1 MQQLAH
7 NYVQIFQFIVQNNS
21 ILDKRRC
28 LLKHMHFQVSHVGCV
43 FRLTKQLKWWPIMN
57 EQCRK
62 KKSYMGYSKLSFGDQ
77 QIDSKENK
85 GPEWFILIRINATHC
100 GYPGPFTQSRKFCFC
115 RTFTSCDE
123 LNELQAP
130 LVDTETWEN
139 TDILGCKPNSMPSCK
154 MKCGP
159 ALEEEKLWKGRQQMK
174 PSRRPQKGSI
184 GSFISCCHY
193 KHHIQGSMRS
203 FHLLWMD
210 LVTWSGMLY
219 LHDTGNWL
227 KL

>member
-1 MQQLAH
+1 MLAEAYAFPGFTRWVHVSVNQAVKMMADHEWTMQKKKFL
-7 NYVQIFQFIVQNNS
+7 YG
-21 ILDKRRC
+21 ILQT
-28 LLKHMHFQVSHVGCV
+28 FV
-43 FRLTKQLKWWPIMN
+43 WWPAN
-57 EQCRK
+57 RQLRK
-62 KKSYMGYSKLSFGDQ
+62 Q
-77 QIDSKENK
+77 

-100 GYPGPFTQSRKFCFC
+100 GCPGPFTQSRKFCFC

-123 LNELQAP
+123 LNEPQAP